1 MNRPLLSPVLRI
13 LLIEDSRSEAIYIER
28 TLTRGGPY
36 ACKVTKAYTIASGI
50 PLLEAQDF
58 DVVLMDLRLP
68 DVTGFSGLHAVQA
81 VAPKVPIVI
90 LTGIDDEETERAAME
105 NGAQDYLLK
114 ERASLSALTRSM
126 RHAIQRRS
134 AENIKS
140 EFISLVSHELRTPL
154 TSIHGSLGLIAGAMS
169 GDIPPA
175 VAKLVDIAHKNSDR
189 LIRLVNDILDI
200 DRIDSGRMYFELRG
214 EALRPLLEHAVEA
227 NHGYAEKHGVRFV
240 VEPGPDVRSRVDASR
255 FTQVIANLLS
265 NAAKFS
271 PPGGEVRVAAD
282 VHLGQAR
289 ISVTDQGPGIRPDFR
304 DRIFTKFSQSDRA
317 INRSTG
323 GAGLGLYISKQ
334 IIEHMG
340 GQIGFESEPGQGA
353 SFWVELPVDADLDAL
368 ADSVEGPFDSL
379 GRVS

>member
-1 MNRPLLSPVLRI
+1 MNRPALSPVLRI

-36 ACKVTKAYTIASGI
+36 ACKVTKAYTIATAI
-50 PLLEAQDF
+50 PLLETESF

-81 VAPKVPIVI
+81 VAPRIPIVI
-90 LTGIDDEETERAAME
+90 LTSIDDEDTERAAME

-134 AENIKS
+134 AENIKN

-175 VAKLVDIAHKNSDR
+175 VAKLVDIAHKNSER

-200 DRIDSGRMYFELRG
+200 DRVDSGRMHFDLRV
-214 EALRPLLEHAVEA
+214 EALGPLLAHAVET
-227 NHGYAEKHGVRFV
+227 NHAYAEKYQVRFV
-240 VEPGPDVRSRVDASR
+240 LEPGAEARSPVDASR

-271 PPGGEVRVAAD
+271 PPGSEVRIGATVAD
-282 VHLGQAR
+282 GRVR
-289 ISVTDQGPGIRPDFR
+289 VRVTDQGPGIRPDFR

-317 INRSTG
+317 IDRNTG

-334 IIEHMG
+334 IVEQMG
-340 GQIGFESEPGQGA
+340 GRIGFDSEPGQGA
-353 SFWVELPVDADLDAL
+353 SFWVELPAETATENGEP
-368 ADSVEGPFDSL
+368 SGRL
-379 GRVS
+379 GRAS

>member
-1 MNRPLLSPVLRI
+1 MDRALTPPVLRI
-13 LLIEDSRSEAIYIER
+13 LLVEDSRSEAVYIER

-36 ACKVTKAYTIASGI
+36 VCKIIKAYTIAMATAM
-50 PLLEAQDF
+50 LEAQEF
-58 DVVLMDLRLP
+58 DVVLMDLRMP
-68 DVTGFSGLHAVQA
+68 DSTGFSGLHAVQA

-90 LTGIDDEETERAAME
+90 LTSIDDEETERTAME
-105 NGAQDYLLK
+105 NGAQDYMLK
-114 ERASLSALTRSM
+114 ERASLSALIRSM

-175 VAKLVDIAHKNSDR
+175 VARLVDIAHKNSER

-200 DRIDSGRMYFELRG
+200 DRVDSGRMHFDRRV
-214 EALRPLLEHAVEA
+214 EALGPLLAHAVEA
-227 NHGYAEKHGVRFV
+227 NHSYAEKYGVRFV
-240 VEPGPDVRSRVDASR
+240 MEPGPDVKSRVDASR
-255 FTQVIANLLS
+255 FTQVVANLLS

-271 PPGGEVRVAAD
+271 PAGSEVTIGVTEADGRVRVW
-282 VHLGQAR
+282 
-289 ISVTDQGPGIRPDFR
+289 VTDQGPGIRPDFR
-304 DRIFTKFSQSDRA
+304 ERIFTKFSQSDRA
-317 INRSTG
+317 IDRNTG

-334 IIEHMG
+334 IIEHMD
-340 GQIGFESEPGQGA
+340 GQIGFDSEPGQGA
-353 SFWVELPVDADLDAL
+353 SFWIELAVESDPDTLDTPA
-368 ADSVEGPFDSL
+368 ASVGTL

>member
-1 MNRPLLSPVLRI
+1 MTGPVLSPVLRI
-13 LLIEDSRSEAIYIER
+13 LLIEDSRSEAAYIER

-36 ACKVTKAYTIASGI
+36 ACKVSKAYSLATAI
-50 PLLEAQDF
+50 PLLEDQSF

-68 DVTGFSGLHAVQA
+68 DATGFSGLHAVQA

-90 LTGIDDEETERAAME
+90 LTGIDDEATERAAME

-175 VAKLVDIAHKNSDR
+175 VARLVEIAHKNSER

-200 DRIDSGRMYFELRG
+200 DRIDSGRMYFDLRP
-214 EALRPLLEHAVEA
+214 EALQPLLAHAVESNQA
-227 NHGYAEKHGVRFV
+227 YAEKYGVRFV
-240 VEPGPDVRSRVDASR
+240 LEPCPEAWARVDASR
-255 FTQVIANLLS
+255 LTQVIANLLS

-271 PPGGEVRVAAD
+271 PPGGAVRVGATVD
-282 VHLGQAR
+282 DGRVR
-289 ISVTDQGPGIRPDFR
+289 VRVTDEGAGIRPDFR
-304 DRIFTKFSQSDRA
+304 DRIFTKFSQSDRS
-317 INRSTG
+317 IERKTG

-334 IIEHMG
+334 IIEHMDG
-340 GQIGFESEPGQGA
+340 RIGFESEPGHGA
-353 SFWVELPVDADLDAL
+353 SFWVEFPAGTA
-368 ADSVEGPFDSL
+368 VEPAPQAAIEPF
-379 GRVS
+379 GRAS

>member
-1 MNRPLLSPVLRI
+1 VTEPVRSPVLRI
-13 LLIEDSRSEAIYIER
+13 LLIEDSRSEAAYIER

-36 ACKVTKAYTIASGI
+36 ACKVSKAYTLATAI
-50 PLLEAQDF
+50 PLLEDQSF

-68 DVTGFSGLHAVQA
+68 DATGFSGLHAVQA

-90 LTGIDDEETERAAME
+90 LTGIDDEATERAAME

-154 TSIHGSLGLIAGAMS
+154 TSIHGALGLIAGAMS

-175 VAKLVDIAHKNSDR
+175 VARLVEIAHKNSER

-200 DRIDSGRMYFELRG
+200 DRIDSGRMYFDLRP
-214 EALRPLLEHAVEA
+214 EALEPLLAHAVESNQA
-227 NHGYAEKHGVRFV
+227 YAEKYGVRFV
-240 VEPGPDVRSRVDASR
+240 LEPCPEAWARVDASR
-255 FTQVIANLLS
+255 LTQVIANLLS

-271 PPGGEVRVAAD
+271 PPGGAVRIGTTIEDGWVRV
-282 VHLGQAR
+282 R
-289 ISVTDQGPGIRPDFR
+289 VTDQGAGIRPDFR

-317 INRSTG
+317 IERKTG

-334 IIEHMG
+334 IIEHMDG
-340 GQIGFESEPGQGA
+340 RIGFESEPGQGA
-353 SFWVELPVDADLDAL
+353 SFWVEFPAGTAADTAPQ
-368 ADSVEGPFDSL
+368 AAVEPI
-379 GRVS
+379 GRAS

>member
-1 MNRPLLSPVLRI
+1 MNGPLLSPVLRI
-13 LLIEDSRSEAIYIER
+13 LLLEDSRSEAIYIER

-50 PLLEAQDF
+50 PLLETQDF

-271 PPGGEVRVAAD
+271 PPGGEVRVAVD
-282 VHLGQAR
+282 VRLGQAR
-289 ISVTDQGPGIRPDFR
+289 VSVTDQGSGIRPDFR

-340 GQIGFESEPGQGA
+340 GRIGFDSEPGQGA
-353 SFWVELPVDADLDAL
+353 SFWVELPVDAHLDAL
-368 ADSVEGPFDSL
+368 AESAEGPFNSL